1 MIGNK
6 LVNEYYNNMTLDQGM
21 CQLMDFVRNEDER
34 VLKELEWDDY
44 NFDSCTEKEIGYLTI
59 LTTGLVYTYL
69 KNKINIPGWMLDD
82 KLRFE
87 HPYYHDERLSD
98 SEQIELYLSCTSIC
112 RHKNVY
118 IEESA
123 LCRM

>member
-21 CQLMDFVRNEDER
+21 CQLMDFIRNKDEH
-34 VLKELEWDDY
+34 VLNELEWDNY
-44 NFDSCTEKEIGYLTI
+44 IFDSCTEKEIGYLTI
-59 LTTGLVYTYL
+59 LTTGLVYTYS
-69 KNKINIPGWMLDD
+69 KNKLKIPDWMLDD

-87 HPYYHDERLSD
+87 YPYYHNKRLSD
-98 SEQIELYLSCTSIC
+98 FEQIKLYLSCTTIC